1 MALPA
6 SANAMVPQFLRVVKT
21 RRELSDTWTIELDPQ
36 GAFPFKPGQFNM
48 VYAFGIGEVP
58 ISISGDPAAPEALVH
73 TIRAVGKATQ
83 ALCAARPG
91 TLIGIRGPYGT
102 HWPVERAEGA
112 DVVILAGG
120 IGLAPLRPAL
130 YHIFSNRS
138 KYGRVSILYG
148 GRSPEALL
156 YPVEV
161 RRWRSRFDVQVEVT
175 VDAAPPSWRGNV
187 GVVTTL
193 LRRATFAPA
202 NTIAFVCGPEIM
214 MRFALGE
221 LGRAG
226 VTTDRAY
233 VSMERNMKC
242 AIGFCGHC
250 QYGLEF
256 ICRDGPVFP
265 FARIERLFRI
275 HEL

>member
-1 MALPA
+1 
-6 SANAMVPQFLRVVKT
+6 
-21 RRELSDTWTIELDPQ
+21 
-36 GAFPFKPGQFNM
+36 M